1 MRKLMILLL
10 AALLLTGSAL
20 ADGFNSAALEQVEG
34 MTVFPDEGSACT
46 VIRPEGQ
53 PFSGH
58 TEDAWEEL
66 TAYLDF
72 VEDPNEDMTL
82 MRLTVSLVSDRYL
95 AANKLTITAGDTDY
109 VFEVNHLVSEF
120 DMVYYEDYA
129 VCLSDE
135 SLPLIRAMARSR
147 VDAFAVTLEG
157 QETVRGEISLPPEE
171 AARLYDLYIDLGG
184 KAQRLDLVRDR
195 WPVQTVKK

>member
-1 MRKLMILLL
+1 M
-10 AALLLTGSAL
+10 APA
-20 ADGFNSAALEQVEG
+20 
-34 MTVFPDEGSACT
+34 
-46 VIRPEGQ
+46 GQ
-53 PFSGH
+53 PFSGR

-72 VEDPNEDMTL
+72 VEDPDEDMTL

-95 AANKLTITAGDTDY
+95 AANKLTVTAGSMDY
-109 VFEVNHLVSEF
+109 VFEVDHMVSEY

-147 VDAFAVTLEG
+147 ADSFAVILEG

-171 AARLYDLYIDLGG
+171 AARLYDLYINLGG
-184 KAQRLDLVRDR
+184 TAQRLDLVRDR

>member
-10 AALLLTGSAL
+10 AALLLTGGAL
-20 ADGFNSAALEQVEG
+20 AEGFDSAALEQTEG
-34 MTVFPDEGSACT
+34 MTVFPDEDSACT

-53 PFSGH
+53 PFPGH

-72 VEDPNEDMTL
+72 VEDPDEDMTL
-82 MRLTVSLVSDRYL
+82 LRLTVSLVSDRYL
-95 AANKLTITAGDTDY
+95 AARKMTVTAGDTDY
-109 VFEVNHLVSEF
+109 VFEVDHLVSEY

-135 SLPLIRAMARSR
+135 SLPMLCAMARSR
-147 VDAFAVTLEG
+147 EDSFAVTLEG

>member
-20 ADGFNSAALEQVEG
+20 ADGFDSAALEQAEG

-72 VEDPNEDMTL
+72 VIK
-82 MRLTVSLVSDRYL
+82 R
-95 AANKLTITAGDTDY
+95 NK
-109 VFEVNHLVSEF
+109 
-120 DMVYYEDYA
+120 
-129 VCLSDE
+129 
-135 SLPLIRAMARSR
+135 
-147 VDAFAVTLEG
+147 
-157 QETVRGEISLPPEE
+157 
-171 AARLYDLYIDLGG
+171 
-184 KAQRLDLVRDR
+184 
-195 WPVQTVKK
+195 

>member
-20 ADGFNSAALEQVEG
+20 ADGFDSAALEQAEG

-53 PFSGH
+53 PFPGH

-72 VEDPNEDMTL
+72 VEDPDEDMTL
-82 MRLTVSLVSDRYL
+82 LRLTVSLVSDRYL
-95 AANKLTITAGDTDY
+95 AARKMTVTAGDTDY
-109 VFEVNHLVSEF
+109 VFEVDHLVSEY

-135 SLPLIRAMARSR
+135 SLPMLRAMARSR
-147 VDAFAVTLEG
+147 EAAFAVTLEG

-171 AARLYDLYIDLGG
+171 AARLYNLYIDLGG